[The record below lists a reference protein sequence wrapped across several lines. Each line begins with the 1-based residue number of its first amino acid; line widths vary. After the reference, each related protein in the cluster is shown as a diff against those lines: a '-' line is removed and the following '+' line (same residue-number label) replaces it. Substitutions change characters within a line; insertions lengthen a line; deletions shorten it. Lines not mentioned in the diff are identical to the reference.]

1 QSTDPKDGK
10 VTVDSN
16 GNWTYDPNPDF
27 HGNDKFDVIVSDGKG
42 GTDTIT
48 VNITVNPIN
57 DNPVIVDNSENK
69 TPLGDSIAVT
79 TDEDVKVS
87 GKLSATDADGDTLT
101 FTQSTDPKDGKVTVD
116 SNGNW
121 TYDPN
126 PDFHGNDKF
135 DVIVSDGK
143 GGTDTI
149 TVNITVNPIND
160 APVIVDNNGAPLGE
174 SIVVTTD
181 EEVKVGGK
189 LSATD
194 ADGDELTFTQSSD
207 PKNGT
212 VTVDANG
219 NWTYDPNTNFN
230 GDDSFTV
237 TVSDGKGGT
246 DTITVNITV
255 NPINDSPV
263 IVDNSEN
270 KTPLGDSI
278 TVTTDE
284 EVTVGGK
291 LSATDAD
298 GDTLTFTQSTDPKD
312 GKVTVDSNG
321 NWTYD
326 PNPDFH
332 GNDKFDVI
340 VSDGKGGTDTIT
352 INVVVIAVADPILVS
367 VNISS
372 EPIYSSGG
380 KYEDGKD
387 YIDWGTVEKE
397 YGDNAKT
404 LTDTTDD
411 PFKNTLDTGSYAY
424 RGMEGSDSIRITSQ
438 GDNVLVGEDGI
449 IGNSTIDGSPMTG
462 LVNDTLT
469 AGAGN
474 DILMGEQGDDSLY
487 GAAGVDTAVYAGNF
501 ADYDITKPIETPGSS
516 IFFEVTDKRITS
528 GENVYAREGSDDLY
542 NIERLQFADGTY
554 YWDGGS
560 WVKEQPTYTYSIDI
574 NVRLTDLDGSETI
587 TQIVLSG
594 LPQGSVLS
602 GLPDGVQIYD
612 ADANVINAVGADGV
626 IVLTRESGLWNASDT
641 QVSLSGVQ
649 IKVPAEL
656 ANDIE
661 LKVTTTGEESSNQ
674 SQSSGFDSVT
684 IDPSINVVSGTET
697 DNNLQ
702 GKIGLDILKGLSG
715 NDALFGSDGND
726 TLNGGEG
733 NDLLIGG
740 QGNDVL
746 IGGSGVDTFAWDL
759 SESINDIDTIQD
771 FNLTEDKLNLSDLL
785 KDATAE
791 TLDDY
796 LSISQ
801 NGEDSVISIK
811 TNTEDSVNI
820 ILENIDSGNLKNN
833 FGIITNNL
841 INNDNGKIILD
852 DQLSNNIPI
861 DKPMVIQSQQE
872 ETNG

>member
-1 QSTDPKDGK
+1 
-10 VTVDSN
+10 
-16 GNWTYDPNPDF
+16 
-27 HGNDKFDVIVSDGKG
+27 
-42 GTDTIT
+42 
-48 VNITVNPIN
+48 
-57 DNPVIVDNSENK
+57 
-69 TPLGDSIAVT
+69 
-79 TDEDVKVS
+79 
-87 GKLSATDADGDTLT
+87 
-101 FTQSTDPKDGKVTVD
+101 
-116 SNGNW
+116 
-121 TYDPN
+121 
-126 PDFHGNDKF
+126 
-135 DVIVSDGK
+135 
-143 GGTDTI
+143 
-149 TVNITVNPIND
+149 VNITVNPIND
-160 APVIVDNNGAPLGE
+160 APVLVDANNQPLGE
-174 SIVVTTD
+174 SIAVTTE
-181 EEVKVGGK
+181 EEVK
-189 LSATD
+189 
-194 ADGDELTFTQSSD
+194 
-207 PKNGT
+207 
-212 VTVDANG
+212 
-219 NWTYDPNTNFN
+219 
-230 GDDSFTV
+230 
-237 TVSDGKGGT
+237 
-246 DTITVNITV
+246 
-255 NPINDSPV
+255 
-263 IVDNSEN
+263 
-270 KTPLGDSI
+270 
-278 TVTTDE
+278 
-284 EVTVGGK
+284 VGGK

-298 GDTLTFTQSTDPKD
+298 GDTLTFTQSSDPQN
-312 GKVTVDSNG
+312 GTVTVDANG

-352 INVVVIAVADPILVS
+352 INVIVIAVADPILVS

-372 EPIYSSGG
+372 EPTYSSGG
-380 KYEDGKD
+380 KYEGGKN

-449 IGNSTIDGSPMTG
+449 IGNSSIDGSPMTG

-501 ADYDITKPIETPGSS
+501 ADYDITKPIERSGSS
-516 IFFEVTDKRITS
+516 IFFEVTDKRIIS

-542 NIERLQFADGTY
+542 DIERLQFADGTY
-554 YWDGGS
+554 YWDGDS

-602 GLPDGVQIYD
+602 GLPDGVKMYD
-612 ADANVINAVGADGV
+612 ADANVIKAVGADGV

-641 QVSLSGVQ
+641 QVSLPGVQ

-661 LKVTTTGEESSNQ
+661 LKVTATGEESSNQ

-726 TLNGGEG
+726 SLNGGEG

-746 IGGSGVDTFAWDL
+746 IGGSGIDTFAWDL
-759 SESINDIDTIQD
+759 SESINDIDSIQD

-811 TNTEDSVNI
+811 INTEDSVNI

-833 FGIITNNL
+833 LGIITNNL
-841 INNDNGKIILD
+841 LNNDNGKIILD

-872 ETNG
+872 ENNG